1 VKTEIFPGAPVFAL
15 ASPGA
20 FRQVSRAVIDNDS
33 QLAAWLPQL
42 RAAPWL
48 ALDTEAD
55 SLHAYPEKICLL
67 QVSLPG
73 QDVLIDPLAELDL
86 APLLEVFRD
95 HELLMHGADYDLRML
110 RRGYGFTA
118 GRIFDTMLAARL
130 IGLTEF
136 GLSSLV
142 QRFLGFT
149 LEKGPQKANWARRPL
164 TERMEAYARN
174 DTRHLRALVDLL
186 RAELERLGRLEWH
199 VESCAQ
205 LVAECAA
212 PPADRNGESW
222 RLKGSARLSRAELA
236 VLREIWHWR
245 ENEAIAA
252 NRPPFFI
259 LNHDRMLDLAA
270 EAARQRGRVPLPH
283 HLSPTRQAGLTEAIR
298 RALALPE
305 SEWPH
310 PLKRVGRRLTDAQ
323 VRRADAIKAVRDQ
336 HAARLGIDPS
346 LIAPRTTLLD
356 LAHDW
361 DTHLATLMRWQQALL
376 VP

>member
-1 VKTEIFPGAPVFAL
+1 MIA
-15 ASPGA
+15 
-20 FRQVSRAVIDNDS
+20 DNQ
-33 QLAAWLPQL
+33 QLAQWLPQL
-42 RAAPWL
+42 RATPWL

-73 QDVLIDPLAELDL
+73 HDLLIDPLAELDL

-118 GRIFDTMLAARL
+118 GRVFDTMIAARL

-142 QRFLGFT
+142 QRFLGVT
-149 LEKGPQKANWARRPL
+149 LEKGAQKANWARRPL

-174 DTRHLRALVDLL
+174 DTHHLRALVDLL
-186 RAELERLGRLEWH
+186 RAELERLGRLDWQT
-199 VESCAQ
+199 ESCAR
-205 LVAECAA
+205 LVAECSA

-222 RLKGSARLSRAELA
+222 RLKGSARLSPREMA
-236 VLREIWHWR
+236 VLREMWHWR
-245 ENEAIAA
+245 EGEAIAA

-259 LNHDRMLDLAA
+259 LNHDRMIALAA
-270 EAARQRGRVPLPH
+270 EAARHHGRIVLPP
-283 HLSPTRQAGLTEAIR
+283 HLSPTRQGGLKAAIH
-298 RALALPE
+298 RALELPE
-305 SEWPH
+305 TECPR
-310 PLKRVGRRLTDAQ
+310 PVRTVGRRLTDAQ
-323 VRRADAIKAVRDQ
+323 VRRADAIKAVRDK

-361 DTHLATLMRWQQALL
+361 DTHLATLMRWQQELL
-376 VP
+376 KP